1 MSTVGRYEGM
11 PAVSVI
17 IPTRN
22 RPHLLCEAIQSVLD
36 QTFSDF
42 ELLVVDDGSEAPVDA
57 EIETHADPRIR
68 VIRQAHAGRS
78 AARNRGLALATG
90 KYIAF
95 LDDDDTYLPNK
106 LAEQVQFLET
116 NPGESI
122 VSAGAQYVDEGGREL
137 GEYAPWTDGRIL
149 TFSDAMYG
157 TRMITST
164 VLFRRGLLDQMDAWF
179 DPEMDLAEDGDFF
192 LRLLYCAGQ
201 ATLLPS
207 RVSTYRLRDDDCTG
221 GGPRASE
228 GYRRVIDKA
237 FRLPDLPKDVVN
249 NRDRIYAHLYL
260 ICGSRAFAVR
270 DPVHGR
276 EQLEAALKLDAVYV
290 EAELPVT
297 LARFAGFRWSD
308 PRRYVEYALE
318 NLPASLAPLRAR
330 KKEVYQAFLQQQA
343 APFTT
348 ARHEG

>member
-1 MSTVGRYEGM
+1 M

-22 RPHLLCEAIQSVLD
+22 RPHLLRQAVQSVFD

-42 ELLVVDDGSEAPVDA
+42 ELIVVDDGSEAPVDA
-57 EIETHADPRIR
+57 ETETHGDPRAR

-78 AARNRGLALATG
+78 AARNRGLAHATG
-90 KYIAF
+90 KYISL
-95 LDDDDTYLPNK
+95 LDDDDTYLSNK
-106 LAEQVQFLET
+106 LAEQVHFLET

-122 VSAGAQYVDEGGREL
+122 VSAGAQYVDEEGREL

-164 VLFRRGLLDQMDAWF
+164 VLFRRDLLDQMDAWF
-179 DPEMDLAEDGDFF
+179 DPEMDLGEDGDFF

-207 RVSTYRLRDDDCTG
+207 RVSTYRLRDSDCTG

-228 GYRRVIDKA
+228 GYRRIIDKA
-237 FRLPDLPKDVVN
+237 FHLPDLPEEVVR

-260 ICGSRAFAVR
+260 VCGCRAFAVR
-270 DPVHGR
+270 DPIHGR
-276 EQLEAALKLDAVYV
+276 EQLEAAIELDAGYV
-290 EAELPVT
+290 EAELPVI
-297 LARFAGFRWSD
+297 LARFAGYRLCD
-308 PRRYVEYALE
+308 PRPYVEYALE

-343 APFTT
+343 VPFTT